1 MQQRQLREMLTDE
14 NLPARL
20 IQQEIASAYVAR
32 NIRDLGST
40 EGRSAVMDNY
50 YKEQVVQQDPASP
63 NLVMNR
69 ENT

>member
-14 NLPARL
+14 DLPARL
-20 IQQEIASAYVAR
+20 IQQVIASAYVAR

-50 YKEQVVQQDPASP
+50 
-63 NLVMNR
+63 
-69 ENT
+69 